1 MLLLIAYFV
10 TFTHCQGGG
19 GSEGADGGGGFGGGG
34 YYGGSGTSCTTDD
47 CQRRSGIIL
56 GSVLGGIIG
65 CSFTMHLVYRV
76 LLFLAYFV
84 ILIQCQGGGG
94 GGGGGGSGGGG
105 GRGENRGSGASCTT
119 DDCRRRAGIIVGSIL
134 GGIIGL
140 SLLVVA
146 IVLGFKY
153 CKGRPL
159 RKNSTFVKVAKSKNF
174 KQEAYDI
181 NHFQSGIWSNRYFQ
195 YGNWHG
201 PYQLSLS
208 FDPQSMIITG
218 SGSDDVGTFTIHGTY
233 SIETYRMGFT
243 KIYQQGTGNS
253 SENLGHQVTIQL
265 TWNAQNNQFEGKW
278 YVQTSKYHGEDK
290 FELKFDG
297 QHIQTVYEK
306 V

>member
-105 GRGENRGSGASCTT
+105 GR
-119 DDCRRRAGIIVGSIL
+119 
-134 GGIIGL
+134 
-140 SLLVVA
+140 
-146 IVLGFKY
+146 
-153 CKGRPL
+153 GRPL